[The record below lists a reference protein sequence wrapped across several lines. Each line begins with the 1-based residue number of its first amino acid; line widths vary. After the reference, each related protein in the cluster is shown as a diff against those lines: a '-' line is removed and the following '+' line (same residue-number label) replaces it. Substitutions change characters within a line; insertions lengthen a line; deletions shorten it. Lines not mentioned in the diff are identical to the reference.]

1 MLFAEEG
8 YEGYR
13 AAGRIIVVTADYA
26 VTTAGQTR
34 EGIFLLTPSVGGVR
48 SGDHS
53 DLIHAIAG
61 MNAFKPVPMVAS
73 PLNIVYGARF
83 AACSEIVISA

>member
-13 AAGRIIVVTADYA
+13 S
-26 VTTAGQTR
+26 AGQTR
-34 EGIFLLTPSVGGVR
+34 EGIRCPPSVGGVG

-53 DLIHAIAG
+53 DLIRAIAG
-61 MNAFKPVPMVAS
+61 MKRIQTVPIVAS
-73 PLNIVYGARF
+73 SLNIAYGARF